1 MVLSKPTLP
10 LPSVHRFRYS
20 SVFHDGKMTPIRA
33 TLKEVW
39 NHLSWLD
46 LLSAF
51 LVIAGSALQLLN
63 FNAGPSNFLKYLAVL
78 AALYLLVR
86 FIGWWR
92 SRLLWSLRNRL
103 IVAYLFI
110 AFVPI
115 LLILTL
121 VFLAGRILYSQLGA
135 YLLHEDIQ
143 QRIEMI
149 EDISEHIAVA
159 HQALPPGVTQEE
171 SERILAAQYRAVHDR
186 DLPGLAITF
195 SSDSSLLRK
204 LDQSGKKSFAGLL
217 QQADE
222 LSLTSLKVI
231 PDRKGER
238 VVTVRVPVTPV
249 FLATIAPDL
258 GAIQLNL
265 MEHYTSGK
273 EPVYSSGVEQYRV
286 AKPIPAHNR
295 GLQPAAFWM
304 DTPVNV
310 VSSFDSVFVGKDGK
324 VDPLRPVLAVF
335 NARPSKL
342 NGRIFASFGELRLFY
357 LFGFI
362 LAAVVFLLIEAAAFV
377 TGFVLTRRITRAI
390 ADLYRATQYVKS
402 GDFSHRVPIEHHD
415 QLGELGQSFNEMTG
429 SISGLI
435 EEQNKRQRLENEI
448 SIAREVQNQLFPST
462 LPSVPGVEIEAIC
475 KAARSVSGDYY
486 DFIQLSPTHV
496 AIAIADISG
505 KGISAAL
512 LMASLQAAL
521 RSQMLTDG
529 TERLCT
535 AELVARL
542 NKHLVRNTGDDRFAT
557 FFIAVYDSATRTLR
571 YTNAGH
577 LPSFLV
583 CHGKSE
589 RLDKGGMVLG
599 VLEDYGYEEGSI
611 VVGPDALLIGYS
623 DGLVEPENV
632 YGEEFGIRRL
642 EETSVRLQGA
652 APLMVAESLMAA
664 AEEWAG
670 TPEQADDMTVIVARL
685 R

>member
-1 MVLSKPTLP
+1 
-10 LPSVHRFRYS
+10 
-20 SVFHDGKMTPIRA
+20 MTPLRA
-33 TLKEVW
+33 NLKEVW
-39 NHLSWLD
+39 SRLSWLD
-46 LLSAF
+46 LVSM
-51 LVIAGSALQLLN
+51 LVAVSGLVLTLVG
-63 FNAGPSNFLKYLAVL
+63 FDAGPSNFLKYLAVL
-78 AALYLLVR
+78 AGIYLLFR
-86 FIGWWR
+86 LIGWWR
-92 SRLLWSLRNRL
+92 NRLLWSLRNRL

-110 AFVPI
+110 AVVPI
-115 LLILTL
+115 LLIVTL
-121 VFLAGRILYSQLGA
+121 VLLAGRILYSQLGA
-135 YLLHEDIQ
+135 YLLYEDIH

-149 EDISEHIAVA
+149 ADIAEHIAVA
-159 HQALPPGVTQEE
+159 HGTLPAGVTQADT
-171 SERILAAQYRAVHDR
+171 ERILAAQSRAVHDR
-186 DLPGLAITF
+186 ELTGLKISF
-195 SSDSSLLRK
+195 SEDTALLRK
-204 LDQSGKKSFAGLL
+204 VASPGKKSFAGLL
-217 QQADE
+217 QQGDS
-222 LSLTSLKVI
+222 LSLTSFRAI
-231 PDRKGER
+231 PGSKGER
-238 VVTVRVPVTPV
+238 VVMLRVPVTPE
-249 FLATIAPDL
+249 FLSTIAPDL

-265 MEHYTSGK
+265 MERYMGAAQQG
-273 EPVYSSGVEQYRV
+273 VIYSSGGEQYKTAGRIVARNRV
-286 AKPIPAHNR
+286 
-295 GLQPAAFWM
+295 LQGGMFWI

-310 VSSFDSVFVGKDGK
+310 VSRLDSVYLAPDGR
-324 VDPLRPVLAVF
+324 VDLSRPVLAVF
-335 NARPSKL
+335 NARPSRL
-342 NGRIFASFGELRLFY
+342 NGRIFTSLGELRDSY
-357 LFGFI
+357 LLLFI
-362 LAAVVFLLIEAAAFV
+362 LVGIVFLLIEAAALAI
-377 TGFVLTRRITRAI
+377 GIVLTRRITKAV
-390 ADLYRATQYVKS
+390 ADLYRGTQYVQ
-402 GDFSHRVPIEHHD
+402 GMDFSHRVQIERRD

-448 SIAREVQNQLFPST
+448 SIAREVQSQLFPSS

-521 RSQMLTDG
+521 RSQMLTEG
-529 TERLCT
+529 SECLST
-535 AELVARL
+535 AELVSRL

-583 CHGKSE
+583 CHGSSA

-599 VLEDYGYEEGSI
+599 VMEDYIYEEGLLT
-611 VVGPDALLIGYS
+611 VGPNAVLIGYS
-623 DGLVEPENV
+623 DGLIEPENV

-642 EETSVRLQGA
+642 EETALSLQGA